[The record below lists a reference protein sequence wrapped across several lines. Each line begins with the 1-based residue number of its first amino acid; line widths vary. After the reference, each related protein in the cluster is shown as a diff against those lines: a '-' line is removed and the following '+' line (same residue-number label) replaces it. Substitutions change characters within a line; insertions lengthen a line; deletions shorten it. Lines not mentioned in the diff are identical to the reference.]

1 MNWIQLIVA
10 ICIPLA
16 GGLAALAVKK
26 PRVCLRISEFFIG
39 ITFGGLSAGI
49 FGLAGLGTAK
59 MLVMSDIQTHHKILT
74 VGGTAGVD
82 AIRSTL
88 DSAVWS
94 WMGIA
99 AFWLAVCATF
109 VAAERLSQMV
119 LDDHAEAERVGAN
132 DKGHDANSD

>member
-1 MNWIQLIVA
+1 MNWIQLTVA

-26 PRVCLRISEFFIG
+26 PRVCLRISDYFIR
-39 ITFGGLSAGI
+39 ITFGGLSASV
-49 FGLAGLGTAK
+49 FGVAGLGTAN
-59 MLVMSDIQTHHKILT
+59 MLVKSDLQTHQKILT
-74 VGGTAGVD
+74 AGGSAGVD

-94 WMGIA
+94 WMGIS
-99 AFWLAVCATF
+99 AFMLALCATF

-132 DKGHDANSD
+132 NEGHDADGE